1 MTSNEVENSDSTDT
15 QQIDIE
21 NLHDPLTREEAQTLL
36 KLSRKLI
43 STAYGETIPT
53 INAEKM
59 KSKGAEMDVDGMN
72 ALVIDD
78 ETD

>member
-1 MTSNEVENSDSTDT
+1 MENSDSTAT
-15 QQIDIE
+15 QQINIE

-43 STAYGETIPT
+43 LSAYGETIPT
-53 INAEKM
+53 INAEKV
-59 KSKGAEMDVDGMN
+59 KSKGTEMDVDGMT

-78 ETD
+78 ETDQQET